1 MCISIVDSEMPS
13 IQNKGKEKLGKCF
26 HFTLSFRITVISSSI
41 FICRIAKLARWLE
54 NVKIQLYFCPSEL
67 GIVKWEAPTQ
77 FPPFLP
83 ERHKQVSLFSS
94 RFFFFPKSILENC
107 ALLLLSSGFKCAKE
121 KSEAE
126 KLHSVHV
133 PLISVVWRSYC
144 LRSYLP
150 SCGSLLRTGVLCT
163 LGWQLL
169 SLRSINML
177 LITSCWSTLFGPC

>member
-94 RFFFFPKSILENC
+94 RFFFFPQKHFRELCPPASVLWVQVCKREKWSRKVIFCPCSTDFSGVKELLLEELPSILWLPAENRC
-107 ALLLLSSGFKCAKE
+107 FMYPRMA
-121 KSEAE
+121 
-126 KLHSVHV
+126 
-133 PLISVVWRSYC
+133 IVVS
-144 LRSYLP
+144 P
-150 SCGSLLRTGVLCT
+150 KH
-163 LGWQLL
+163 
-169 SLRSINML
+169 
-177 LITSCWSTLFGPC
+177 

>member
-1 MCISIVDSEMPS
+1 MPS

-67 GIVKWEAPTQ
+67 GIVKYERHLHS
-77 FPPFLP
+77 FPPASQRDTSWWVFLP
-83 ERHKQVSLFSS
+83 D
-94 RFFFFPKSILENC
+94 FFFPKSILENC
-107 ALLLLSSGFKCAKE
+107 ALLLLSSGFKYAKE
-121 KSEAE
+121 RSEAE
-126 KLHSVHV
+126 KLYSIHV
-133 PLISVVWRSYC
+133 PLISVVWRSYS
-144 LRSYLP
+144 LRSYLL
-150 SCGSLLRTGVLCT
+150 SCGSLLRAGVLCT